1 MLALYAAW
9 AKLGFITPIGPTI
22 DPHPIAH
29 EIAELNGQNRI
40 MSLAFDRRRINDL
53 KRELDAI
60 GCQVPL
66 ESHGQGAPWSI
77 CRVSGCPEEVTPQ
90 GTPSPAVVRCQRVV
104 TRDPAGGRKVDKAKS
119 SACRW
124 RSSRPRNPSIEALI
138 G

>member
-1 MLALYAAW
+1 VLALYAAW
-9 AKLGFITPIGPTI
+9 AKLGFITPIGRTI

-77 CRVSGCPEEVTPQ
+77 L
-90 GTPSPAVVRCQRVV
+90 
-104 TRDPAGGRKVDKAKS
+104 S
-119 SACRW
+119 SV
-124 RSSRPRNPSIEALI
+124 
-138 G
+138 

>member
-22 DPHPIAH
+22 DPHPIVH

-60 GCQVPL
+60 GC
-66 ESHGQGAPWSI
+66 A
-77 CRVSGCPEEVTPQ
+77 
-90 GTPSPAVVRCQRVV
+90 A
-104 TRDPAGGRKVDKAKS
+104 
-119 SACRW
+119 
-124 RSSRPRNPSIEALI
+124 
-138 G
+138 

>member
-1 MLALYAAW
+1 VLALYAAW
-9 AKLGFITPIGPTI
+9 AKLGFITPIGRTI

-66 ESHGQGAPWSI
+66 EL
-77 CRVSGCPEEVTPQ
+77 
-90 GTPSPAVVRCQRVV
+90 SPM
-104 TRDPAGGRKVDKAKS
+104 VDLS
-119 SACRW
+119 SVWLSR
-124 RSSRPRNPSIEALI
+124 RSYAT
-138 G
+138 GHT

>member
-1 MLALYAAW
+1 MLAPYAAW

-22 DPHPIAH
+22 DPRAIAH

-90 GTPSPAVVRCQRVV
+90 GTPSPAVVRCQR
-104 TRDPAGGRKVDKAKS
+104 GGHP
-119 SACRW
+119 
-124 RSSRPRNPSIEALI
+124 RP